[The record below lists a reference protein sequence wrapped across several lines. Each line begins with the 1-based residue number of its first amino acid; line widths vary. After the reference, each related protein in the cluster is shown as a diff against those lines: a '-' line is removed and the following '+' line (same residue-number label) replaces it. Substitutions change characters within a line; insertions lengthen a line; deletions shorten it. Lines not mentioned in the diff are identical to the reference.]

1 MFIMTQSKWQMYMM
15 VSTVWFAGIT
25 IIALSLGHEGVKQ
38 VGERFFAFAW
48 AISALNML
56 GGIVLTLMRKK

>member
-1 MFIMTQSKWQMYMM
+1 MTQSKWQMYMM

-38 VGERFFAFAW
+38 VGETFFAFAW
-48 AISALNML
+48 TVAALNML
-56 GGIVLTLMRKK
+56 GCIVLGLMRKK